1 MSDTPTPAEIA
12 AKHRYRDQ
20 DHSTIAGTA
29 YCWCGW
35 STRIV
40 NTHKTA
46 ITLWSEHVIAALAEH
61 YHLLPKAEPT
71 DTYDHCREEPM
82 VGWEIE
88 QGPHFVRVLD
98 DEVQLEYDG
107 EPEEPISPEA
117 ARYFAS
123 ALASAA
129 DVAEEQ
135 R

>member
-1 MSDTPTPAEIA
+1 MPSDTPTPAEIVA
-12 AKHRYRDQ
+12 AHLSYPWAGGSGCSCGEEFANARD
-20 DHSTIAGTA
+20 HGA
-29 YCWCGW
+29 
-35 STRIV
+35 
-40 NTHKTA
+40 
-46 ITLWSEHVIAALAEH
+46 HVIAALSEH

-82 VGWEIE
+82 IGWEIE